1 VDCKSIMHATRT
13 PPLLLPK
20 YLHTL
25 PPNIILSR
33 PPHTTV
39 RPPRRRTIIH
49 LLCPQPRIPQSLR
62 RIRTRSRHWRHTLP
76 SPSIPPTNSRHI
88 RPSRQE
94 SLLRHIGHWTLLL
107 VYLPLL
113 LGVLLM
119 WGLRGLRGLPL
130 RDFTGGEGAH
140 VCWMG

>member
-1 VDCKSIMHATRT
+1 MHTTRT
-13 PPLLLPK
+13 LPPLLPK

-33 PPHTTV
+33 PPHTTI

-49 LLCPQPRIPQSLR
+49 LLSPKPRIPLCLR
-62 RIRTRSRHWRHTLP
+62 RIRTWSCHWRQTLS
-76 SPSIPPTNSRHI
+76 SPSIPPSTPLNI
-88 RPSRQE
+88 RPARQE
-94 SLLRHIGHWTLLL
+94 SLLRHIRHWTLLL

-113 LGVLLM
+113 LGILLV
-119 WGLRGLRGLPL
+119 WGLRGLPL
-130 RDFTGGEGAH
+130 GDFTGGEGAH